1 MTDIAS
7 APISILEGYV
17 TEQQFAD
24 SAKISSRTVAR
35 YRGQKDG
42 LPYLEFGGK
51 IYIPVE
57 GARDWLRSKV
67 KKPNASRKVA

>member
-1 MTDIAS
+1 MTDNS
-7 APISILEGYV
+7 TSPISILDGYV

-24 SAKISSRTVAR
+24 SARISARTVAR

-42 LPYLEFGGK
+42 LPFLEFGGR

-57 GARDWLRSKV
+57 GARDWLKSKV
-67 KKPNASRKVA
+67 KKPNTSRKVA